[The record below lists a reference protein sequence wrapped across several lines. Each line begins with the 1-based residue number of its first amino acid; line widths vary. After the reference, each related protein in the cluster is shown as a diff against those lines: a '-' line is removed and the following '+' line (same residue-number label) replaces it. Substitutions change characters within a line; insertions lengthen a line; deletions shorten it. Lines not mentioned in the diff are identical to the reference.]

1 MSTIVEILQSTE
13 EVLLPDGSRMLA
25 QVAEREEALMQA
37 SLRESTL
44 WREREHQRLQMQR
57 VALAGNR
64 SNSGG
69 YSDARSGGRRPG
81 ANPRSFG
88 TRSGDPRSDDVRS
101 SGRPNAGARDTNM
114 VRPEVLVVGRAP
126 QSTKPVRSANSQI
139 VPEPDQIQS
148 KRPNPHPV
156 TGPFEPRG

>member
-1 MSTIVEILQSTE
+1 ISQIIEHLEQRGVINHRRLDANKNRARRRYPAARDRRRNSLHERISVVPETAPKSWKWPQRAPIRKFQHRKDWLMSTIVEILQSTE

-69 YSDARSGGRRPG
+69 YSDARSGG
-81 ANPRSFG
+81 
-88 TRSGDPRSDDVRS
+88 
-101 SGRPNAGARDTNM
+101 
-114 VRPEVLVVGRAP
+114 
-126 QSTKPVRSANSQI
+126 
-139 VPEPDQIQS
+139 
-148 KRPNPHPV
+148 
-156 TGPFEPRG
+156 

>member
-81 ANPRSFG
+81 ANPPL
-88 TRSGDPRSDDVRS
+88 DPCSREGLDYSPQHWQAGSSRLPSSRVMLPAYAGPCLGSRPVAWLDGMVEILVSDNRE
-101 SGRPNAGARDTNM
+101 G
-114 VRPEVLVVGRAP
+114 
-126 QSTKPVRSANSQI
+126 
-139 VPEPDQIQS
+139 
-148 KRPNPHPV
+148 
-156 TGPFEPRG
+156 